1 MLTIQQLSQELNLG
15 VDTLRIWERRYGFPK
30 PARDSRGHR
39 RYPLE
44 QVDLLRTVCRLQ
56 ELGHRPNKIFAL
68 SEKERTD
75 ILEQAQQITNPELIN
90 YEALILN
97 GSVSKIE
104 NKLRSYLS
112 VNGLE
117 QLITERILPIIR
129 IMGRHWI
136 NGKLSIAREHMIS
149 DILGDILKEQLLLPH
164 PQEPDRTIIFL
175 TLCGERHKLGLLMS
189 AALFHLL
196 GINCLLIQE
205 ELPLMEVPQLA
216 LDTSSDAVALSFSSH
231 YSSRQAKKDLATLR
245 NELDPEIKIIA
256 GGNAIQKPFHLPD
269 VILCSDLGQ
278 IPEIYRKFFSGSKSS
293 VKAAAAG

>member
-44 QVDLLRTVCRLQ
+44 QVDTLRTVCKLQ
-56 ELGHRPNKIFAL
+56 ELGHRPNKIFSL
-68 SEKERTD
+68 SEEERAN
-75 ILEQAQQITNPELIN
+75 ILEQTQQINHPELIN
-90 YEALILN
+90 YESLVLS

-117 QLITERILPIIR
+117 KLISERMIPLAG
-129 IMGRHWI
+129 IMGRHWV

-149 DILGDILKEQLLLPH
+149 DMLGEILKEQLLLPQ
-164 PQEPDRTIIFL
+164 PKEPDTTIVFL

-189 AALFHLL
+189 AALFHQL
-196 GINCLLIQE
+196 GANCLVIQE

-216 LDTSSDAVALSFSSH
+216 LDTSCDAVALSFSSH
-231 YSSRQAKKDLATLR
+231 YSNRQVKKDLATLR
-245 NELDPEIKIIA
+245 NELVPDVKIIA
-256 GGNAIQKPFHLPD
+256 GGHAIQKPFHLPD
-269 VILCSDLGQ
+269 VILCGDLSQ
-278 IPEIYRKFFSGSKSS
+278 IPDIYRRHFSKEKTL
-293 VKAAAAG
+293 VA